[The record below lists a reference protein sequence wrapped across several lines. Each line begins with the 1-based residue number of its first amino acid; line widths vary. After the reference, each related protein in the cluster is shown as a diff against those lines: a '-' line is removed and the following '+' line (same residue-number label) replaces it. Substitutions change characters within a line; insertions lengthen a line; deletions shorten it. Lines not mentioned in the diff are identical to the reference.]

1 MTFDEALLV
10 VKANSTAI
18 IENLFKPC
26 TCGQADRKQGDEVSF
41 KLYFR
46 GPDDP
51 KPQPCSRCQ
60 ARHILLF
67 LAALSADMQYQ
78 DPLILTSFTSLVEQL
93 PS

>member
-10 VKANSTAI
+10 VRANAPAI

-26 TCGQADRKQGDEVSF
+26 TCGQADIKHGGEMSF
-41 KLYFR
+41 ELHFR

-51 KPQPCSRCQ
+51 KPQPCLRCQ

-67 LAALSADMQYQ
+67 LVALGSDTRNQ
-78 DPLILTSFTSLVEQL
+78 DPVMLMSFTSLVEEL